1 MKRRLISP
9 QFKPTPFAGRDWT
22 RRFELFDSITSWV
35 LFLCS
40 VIAIIYAVGLVLQ
53 YSIQF
58 LILFFAALLPVV
70 VCLIGRWL
78 ARRGRLDLAIYILL
92 TVLVF
97 VLSGVSLMVEGIE
110 LIAATFYVILVV
122 MAGILIDFRASFAV
136 AVLSGALYVIVAILG
151 RRPFTAALVL
161 SEGWTIALTSLI
173 SLLVFLST
181 AYLGWLTT
189 RDLRRAL
196 QDATYDLVKANEEL
210 QEANRLK
217 THFLARISH
226 ELRTPLN
233 SIIGY
238 TDMGLAG
245 MYGELNDAQREG
257 LERVQH
263 SGRQLFR
270 LINDLLDLS
279 RIEAIQLELHEG
291 VFGPEALVQTVIAT
305 LEPRAQDKGL
315 ILSYE
320 VAPEL
325 PRKLLGDEGRLNQI
339 LLNLVDNAVKFTSQ
353 GSVHISLKPG
363 AVGTWI
369 MRVQDTGRGI
379 SEREVPHIFE
389 EFRQG
394 EGAYGQESGGAGL
407 GLAIVRGLIEAMDG
421 TIGVQSRLGVGSTFT
436 VTLPIKLAPQST
448 EDSSP

>member
-1 MKRRLISP
+1 MKRHLTSP
-9 QFKPTPFAGRDWT
+9 QSKPTPFAERDWT

-40 VIAIIYAVGLVLQ
+40 VIAVIYAVGLVLQ

-58 LILFFAALLPVV
+58 LILFFAALLPVA

-78 ARRGRLDLAIYILL
+78 ARQGRLDLAIYILL

-110 LIAATFYVILVV
+110 LIAATFYVILIV

-136 AVLSGALYVIVAILG
+136 AVLSGALFVIVAILG
-151 RRPFTAALVL
+151 RRPFDAALVL
-161 SEGWTIALTSLI
+161 SEVWTIGLASLI
-173 SLLVFLST
+173 CILVFLST

-217 THFLARISH
+217 THFLARVSH

-233 SIIGY
+233 AIIGY
-238 TDMGLAG
+238 TDMNLAG
-245 MYGELNDAQREG
+245 FYGELNATQRDG
-257 LERVQH
+257 LERVKRNSH
-263 SGRQLFR
+263 QLLA
-270 LINDLLDLS
+270 LINDVLDLS
-279 RIEAIQLELHEG
+279 RIEAGRLELQEG
-291 VFGPEALVQTVIAT
+291 VFSPKALVHSVVTT
-305 LEPRAQDKGL
+305 MEPRAQEKGL
-315 ILSYE
+315 ALDYQ
-320 VAPEL
+320 VASGL
-325 PRKLLGDEGRLNQI
+325 PPALLGDEVRLKQV

-353 GSVHISLKPG
+353 GSIHIAAQTSG
-363 AVGTWI
+363 AGTWTLQV
-369 MRVQDTGRGI
+369 RDTGRGI
-379 SEREVPHIFE
+379 SEREVAHIFE

-394 EGAYGQESGGAGL
+394 EGVYGQELGGAGL
-407 GLAIVRGLIEAMDG
+407 GLAIARRLVEAMGG
-421 TIGVQSRLGVGSTFT
+421 TISVQSRLGAGSIFA
-436 VTLPIKLAPQST
+436 VTLPMNQASQSMEAT
-448 EDSSP
+448 TQ